1 MQIHF
6 IGIGEAVLSDLAL
19 TLRDNGH
26 IITGSDRGVEES
38 LKSRLEP
45 FGLLPETMGW
55 NPETIHDQLDA
66 VVLGPQVPLDNPEL
80 HKAKELGL
88 QIFSYPAFV
97 YGQSKYKT
105 RVVVAGDGKAEIVSM
120 ILHVLHY
127 NAVEVDYMLETRLEG
142 FERSVH
148 FTEENDFVILEGGEQ
163 FSSVLDPRPRFQVY
177 QPNIALLSRMVKSDD
192 SEVSTMQNPLEQFRI
207 FVDGIIK
214 GGSITYNEK
223 DPEVKKMVE
232 ATENPIRKF
241 AYQSPDYRV
250 ENGMVLLDTPEG
262 EMPLEILENK
272 SLDNLIG
279 AKWICQQMGV
289 DEDDFYE
296 AIASFKVAAQR

>member
-6 IGIGEAVLSDLAL
+6 IGIGEVVLSDMAL

-26 IITGSDRGVEES
+26 IITGSDSGVEES
-38 LKSRLEP
+38 LKGRLEP

-66 VVLGPQVPLDNPEL
+66 VVLAPHVPLDNPEL
-80 HKAKELGL
+80 YKAQELGL
-88 QIFSYPAFV
+88 QIFSYPEFV

-105 RVVVAGDGKAEIVSM
+105 RVVVTGLGKAEIVSM

-127 NAVEVDYMLETRLEG
+127 NSVEVDYMMETRLEG

-148 FTEENDFVILEGGEQ
+148 FTEENDFVLLEGGEQ

-177 QPNIALLSRMVKSDD
+177 QPNIALLSEMTKSNG
-192 SEVSTMQNPLEQFRI
+192 SEVSTLEDPVAQFKI

-223 DPEVKKMVE
+223 DPEVKNMVE

-241 AYQSPDYRV
+241 PYQFPDYRV
-250 ENGMVLLDTPEG
+250 ENGMVFLDTPEG
-262 EMPLEILENK
+262 EMPLEISENK

-296 AIASFKVAAQR
+296 AIASFKVAARR